1 MITPRLEQYLVENA
15 TFFTHTVHGPAFT
28 ARDAAHRDRTPLREM
43 AKTVV
48 FIGDGGYGIA
58 VLPSNTHIDLP
69 LLADSLGLTEL
80 RLATE
85 EELLALFP
93 DVELGA
99 MPPFGN
105 LYGIPVYLD
114 ERLLNEPMIAFN
126 AGTHTDTVHMRT
138 REFIRLADALVVSF
152 ARKC

>member
-1 MITPRLEQYLVENA
+1 MITPRLENYLIENA

-28 ARDAAHRDRTPLREM
+28 ARDTAHRDRTPLREM

-48 FIGDGGYGIA
+48 FLGDGGYGVA
-58 VLPSNTHIDLP
+58 VLPANTLVDLP

-80 RLATE
+80 RLASE

-93 DVELGA
+93 DTELGA
-99 MPPFGN
+99 MPAFGN
-105 LYGIPVYLD
+105 LYGVPVYID
-114 ERLLNEPMIAFN
+114 ERLVHEPMIAFN
-126 AGTHTDTVHMRT
+126 GGTHTDTVHMRT
-138 REFIRLADALVVSF
+138 REFIRLSDALVVSF

>member
-1 MITPRLEQYLVENA
+1 VRWRRQWS
-15 TFFTHTVHGPAFT
+15 FW
-28 ARDAAHRDRTPLREM
+28 
-43 AKTVV
+43 
-48 FIGDGGYGIA
+48 DGGYAIA
-58 VLPSNTHIDLP
+58 VLPANTHIDLP
-69 LLADSLGLTEL
+69 LLADSIGLTEL

-105 LYGIPVYLD
+105 LYGMPVYLD
-114 ERLLNEPMIAFN
+114 ERLVDEPMIAFN

-138 REFIRLADALVVSF
+138 REFMRLTDALVLPF

>member
-1 MITPRLEQYLVENA
+1 MMTPRLEEFLTEQGVYY
-15 TFFTHTVHGPAFT
+15 THSIHGPAYT
-28 ARDAAHRDRTPLREM
+28 ARDTAHKDHTPMREM

-48 FIGDGGYGIA
+48 FLGDGGYGIA
-58 VLPSNTHIDLP
+58 VLPCNTHVDLE
-69 LLADSLGLTEL
+69 LLADSLGLTQL

-99 MPPFGN
+99 MPAFGN
-105 LYGIPVYLD
+105 LYGVPVYLD
-114 ERLLNEPMIAFN
+114 DRLAHRRMVAFN
-126 AGTHTDTVHMRT
+126 AGTHTDVVHMMT
-138 REFIRLADALVVSF
+138 EDFIRLSDALVTRF